1 MVRRSLENNIHRV
14 CSCSQ
19 EQGQTHILNAKII
32 TMSKI
37 KYLAPDITVFVC
49 DTTQVLMASQ
59 LNTTDENQSIIPT
72 EEEYS
77 EEFQSR
83 GMDVWDD
90 EEDF

>member
-1 MVRRSLENNIHRV
+1 
-14 CSCSQ
+14 
-19 EQGQTHILNAKII
+19 
-32 TMSKI
+32 MSKI
-37 KYLAPDITVFVC
+37 KYLTPEITVFVC

-77 EEFQSR
+77 GEFQSR
-83 GMDVWDD
+83 GIDVWDD

>member
-1 MVRRSLENNIHRV
+1 MLLLVRARAN
-14 CSCSQ
+14 
-19 EQGQTHILNAKII
+19 LNFNKAKTV
-32 TMSKI
+32 TMSKM

-77 EEFQSR
+77 GEFLSR
-83 GMDVWDD
+83 DLDVWDD
-90 EEDF
+90 DEDF